1 MRHFLF
7 TIAVTVLSRLIQW
20 HDRYISKLRFSSAG
34 KTGVSVHHIT
44 SGRNVLN
51 AVLVQPTESEAKH
64 ALLICHGIGETVEY
78 WSTAQRILAEY
89 GVASLVF
96 NYSGYGKSSGR
107 IHALQCE
114 RDAEAAFA
122 YMQKQLPG
130 VPASL
135 LGFSMGTG
143 IAASIATDVNPEKLF
158 LCAGYTTFREAACSI
173 GWPKVLRGMAPNIWD
188 TRAALRTLHTP
199 VTIVHAEN
207 DQLFPVSMA
216 EELRRV
222 CASPCKLVVVPQ
234 ITHAAPLFRA
244 ADVYWPMIANLLA
257 D

>member
-7 TIAVTVLSRLIQW
+7 TIAITILSRLIQW
-20 HDRYISKLRFSSAG
+20 HDRYFGKLRFPPDDE
-34 KTGVSVHHIT
+34 TGVSRHRIA
-44 SGRNVLN
+44 SGRNVLD
-51 AVLVQPTESEAKH
+51 AVMVQPKTVEAKH

-78 WSTAQRILAEY
+78 WGTAQRLLAEH

-96 NYSGYGKSSGR
+96 NYSGYGRSSGR

-114 RDAEAAFA
+114 RDALAAFA
-122 YMQKQLPG
+122 YMQELLPD

-143 IAASIATDVNPEKLF
+143 IAASIAMDVKAEKLF

-173 GWPKVLRGMAPNIWD
+173 GWPKVLRGMAPDVWD
-188 TRAALRTLHTP
+188 TRETLRTIHVP
-199 VTIVHAEN
+199 VVIVHAER

-222 CASPCKLVVVPQ
+222 CASPCELIVVPQ